1 MALDRGQRLV
11 LPSLLGHLQVNDV
24 NQRCASSWKTMCL
37 EIESER
43 PGESKSNIRRCGCE
57 SSTSPTASLP
67 TSARLDADTKA
78 QVLRVFDEWEQTSIA
93 RSIDPNW
100 GGDKFWD
107 LVTNEAPLTD
117 WLFKISDC
125 LNQHFICRDPKC
137 TTVIHN
143 CH

>member
-1 MALDRGQRLV
+1 MCFQLEDHVLGDRTRETRRVQIEHSAVRLRI
-11 LPSLLGHLQVNDV
+11 LNLTNRFITDV
-24 NQRCASSWKTMCL
+24 
-37 EIESER
+37 
-43 PGESKSNIRRCGCE
+43 
-57 SSTSPTASLP
+57 
-67 TSARLDADTKA
+67 ARLDADTKA